1 MDSTRRVKELSTQMS
16 AGTAFL
22 LEAKVRVPPVR
33 QMAVARPRVSQLI
46 HSRLAAVDVLW
57 ITATAGAG
65 KTTAV
70 VHALG
75 DVLRPVA
82 WMRLDR
88 GEVMPGRFLV
98 YLEQA
103 LLRALPGHEP
113 VVASA
118 LERGLS
124 HPETAAL
131 LAQSMAGPK
140 AVFVLDEVE
149 RLETAPAVREAL
161 SSFLTYAAPYTQ
173 TVLISRR
180 EVELGLARAEAS
192 GRIGRLGERDLAF
205 SVEEA
210 REALARLPLA
220 GMSAQAAVE
229 ATGGW
234 VTGVLFESW
243 RSAEHVHGSGGE
255 ADPLSSY
262 LSSEIMASLAPELRD
277 FLITTAVLD
286 VVTPEA
292 ARHIGAV
299 GAGETMSQLRDA
311 HLPVVFEAPQVMRCH
326 PQFREYLLDRW
337 RELGPSVQA
346 DIHFRH
352 GQFLAGQRRWE
363 DAVGEFLAAGD
374 IAQAED
380 TAEQVIISVARCL
393 DLDLV
398 ARWLGAFRA
407 WRVESSPVLSAAE
420 LLLALDRE
428 QYGRAARA
436 ADRLA
441 ASRDQAS
448 FPDARLLGAMA
459 WCYFVNG
466 RIDDACRVLDD
477 APDDAHTRAI
487 RFCIGV
493 ELIDD
498 DTHYR
503 DRPPDT
509 HTELDGLLARVDL
522 AHGRFTDLLT
532 REGST
537 QEAVRLAQVG
547 ALTGLGRLE
556 EAWSR
561 MPAATSG
568 WTGTRTRAELLAASE
583 RPEEAWS
590 ELITGRDRLSRSES
604 PLYRIFALLTEVMLT
619 LRFRRDTAQA
629 RAALRAVHQEPTA
642 TRRIRVLE
650 QLALWQ
656 GLIAL
661 VEDNTDEAL
670 VQLREAVTLMQSW
683 DRRLLLPTAAVYLAE
698 AEWRAGNDELSDRAA
713 DLALEAAK
721 TTGSVHPLC
730 RALADFPA
738 VLSRRLDLEPDPD
751 GPWHDLGRTLVVDA
765 ESPEFAGPRSSL
777 VVDELDRAAILV
789 GGRRHEPRLI
799 KTIELLSYLA
809 LEGPDVN
816 RADLIAALFDS
827 KNDKSANAYLRM
839 AVNGIRE
846 MTGDQGCVHIDAC
859 HIRWNAQPL
868 SSTFVEA
875 RTRYRRMRR
884 VAGRDRLELALET
897 LRRVEGREV
906 LPGAR
911 SPWITGHRERWA
923 TLIMD
928 IRHTAAEAA
937 FEAASYGE
945 AHRLVKQVLAEDPY
959 RERGWRLAMK
969 IASAVGDTDG
979 VIAAYRGCTAA
990 LRELPTDPS
999 PATRA
1004 LFDRL
1009 RF

>member
-1 MDSTRRVKELSTQMS
+1 MNTR
-16 AGTAFL
+16 TAFL
-22 LEAKVRVPPVR
+22 LEAKVRAPHVR
-33 QMAVARPRVSQLI
+33 EMAVVRPRLSQLI
-46 HSRLAAVDVLW
+46 HSRLATVDVLW

-75 DVLRPVA
+75 DMYQPVA

-103 LLRALPGHEP
+103 LLSALPGREQ

-124 HPETAAL
+124 HSETAAL
-131 LAQSMAGPK
+131 LAQSIAGTK
-140 AVFVLDEVE
+140 VVFVLDEVE
-149 RLETAPAVREAL
+149 RLEAAPAVREAL
-161 SSFLTYAAPYTQ
+161 SSFLGYAAPGTQ

-180 EVELGLARAEAS
+180 EVELDLARAEAS

-210 REALARLPLA
+210 REALAGVSFVTVNAR
-220 GMSAQAAVE
+220 AAVE

-255 ADPLSSY
+255 VDPLSSY
-262 LSSEIMASLAPELRD
+262 LSSEIMASLASELRD
-277 FLITTAVLD
+277 FLVTTAVLD

-292 ARHIGAV
+292 ACHIGAA
-299 GAGETMSQLRDA
+299 GAGELMSRLRKA
-311 HLPVVFEAPQVMRCH
+311 HLPVVFETPRAMRCH
-326 PQFREYLLDRW
+326 PQFREYLLARW
-337 RELGPSVQA
+337 RELDPALRA
-346 DIHFRH
+346 DIQLRH
-352 GQFLAGQRRWE
+352 GQLLVEQQRWE

-380 TAEQVIISVARCL
+380 TAEQVIITVARCL

-398 ARWLGAFRA
+398 ERWLGAFRS
-407 WRVESSPVLSAAE
+407 WRVECSPVLTAAE

-436 ADRLA
+436 ADRLVA
-441 ASRDQAS
+441 AADKASLSDSRL
-448 FPDARLLGAMA
+448 FGAMA

-466 RIDDACRVLDD
+466 RIEDACRVLVG

-498 DTHYR
+498 DTQYR

-532 REGST
+532 HEGTT

-568 WTGTRTRAELLAASE
+568 WTGIRTRAELLAASG

-604 PLYRIFALLTEVMLT
+604 PLYRMFALLTEVMLA

-629 RAALRAVHQEPTA
+629 RAALRAVNQEPTA

-661 VEDNTDEAL
+661 FEDDTDEA
-670 VQLREAVTLMQSW
+670 VRQLREAVTLMERW
-683 DRRLLLPTAAVYLAE
+683 DRQLLLPTAAVYLAE
-698 AEWRAGNDELSDRAA
+698 AEWRAGNDERSDRAA
-713 DLALEAAK
+713 DLALDVAR

-738 VLSRRLDLEPDPD
+738 VLSRRLDIEPDPD
-751 GPWHDLGRTLVVDA
+751 GPWHDLGRTLIIDA
-765 ESPEFAGPRSSL
+765 ESQQVTGPRPSH
-777 VVDELDRAAILV
+777 VIDELDRPAILI
-789 GGRRHEPRLI
+789 GGRRHEPKLI
-799 KTIELLSYLA
+799 KTVELLSYLA
-809 LEGPDVN
+809 LEGPETS
-816 RADLIAALFDS
+816 RPDLIAALFDS

-846 MTGDQGCVHIDAC
+846 LTGDPECVQVDAC
-859 HIRWNAQPL
+859 QVRWNAGPL
-868 SSTFVEA
+868 SSTFTET

-884 VAGRDRLELALET
+884 VAGHDRLQLALET
-897 LRRVEGREV
+897 LRQVAGKEV

-911 SPWITGHRERWA
+911 SPWITGHRDQWA
-923 TLIMD
+923 KLILD

-937 FEAASYGE
+937 FEATSYGE

-969 IASAVGDTDG
+969 IASAVGDTDE
-979 VIAAYRGCTAA
+979 VITAYRGCTAA

>member
-1 MDSTRRVKELSTQMS
+1 MSTR
-16 AGTAFL
+16 AAFL
-22 LEAKVRVPPVR
+22 LEAKVRAPRVR
-33 QMAVARPRVSQLI
+33 DTAVARPRVSQLI
-46 HSRLAAVDVLW
+46 HSRLATVDVLW

-70 VHALG
+70 VHALE
-75 DVLRPVA
+75 DVHQAVA

-88 GEVMPGRFLV
+88 GEVLPGRFLV
-98 YLEQA
+98 YLEQS
-103 LLRALPGHEP
+103 LLSVLPDHEP
-113 VVASA
+113 VVSSA

-131 LAQSMAGPK
+131 LAQSITGARV
-140 AVFVLDEVE
+140 VFVLDEVE
-149 RLETAPAVREAL
+149 RLEAAPAVREAL
-161 SSFLTYAAPYTQ
+161 SSFLTYAALGTQ

-180 EVELGLARAEAS
+180 EVQLGLARADAS
-192 GRIGRLGERDLAF
+192 GRIGRLGEKDLAF
-205 SVEEA
+205 SVDEA
-210 REALARLPLA
+210 REALAQV
-220 GMSAQAAVE
+220 SFSSINAQAAVE

-243 RSAEHVHGSGGE
+243 RSAEHVHGAGGE
-255 ADPLSSY
+255 VDPLSSY
-262 LSSEIMASLAPELRD
+262 LSTEIMASLAPELRE
-277 FLITTAVLD
+277 FLVTTAVLD

-292 ARHIGAV
+292 ACHLGAAS
-299 GAGETMSQLRDA
+299 AGELMRQLRDA
-311 HLPVVFEAPQVMRCH
+311 HLPVVFETPQAMRCH
-326 PQFREYLLDRW
+326 AQFREYLLNRW
-337 RELGPSVQA
+337 RELDPSVRA
-346 DIHFRH
+346 DIHLRH
-352 GQFLAGQRRWE
+352 GQILVEQQRWE
-363 DAVGEFLAAGD
+363 DAVGEFLDAGD

-380 TAEQVIISVARCL
+380 TAEQVIITVARCL

-398 ARWLGAFRA
+398 ARWLGVFRS
-407 WRVESSPVLSAAE
+407 WRVESSPVLTAAE

-428 QYGRAARA
+428 QYGRATRA
-436 ADRLA
+436 ADRLV
-441 ASRDQAS
+441 ASGDRAMLSDS
-448 FPDARLLGAMA
+448 RLFGAMA

-466 RIDDACRVLDD
+466 RIDDACQVLDD
-477 APDDAHTRAI
+477 APDDAHSRAI

-498 DTHYR
+498 DTQYR

-532 REGST
+532 HDGTT

-568 WTGTRTRAELLAASE
+568 WTGTRTRAELLAASG

-590 ELITGRDRLSRSES
+590 ELITGRDRLSHSES
-604 PLYRIFALLTEVMLT
+604 PLYRMFALLTEVMLA

-629 RAALRAVHQEPTA
+629 RAALRAVTHEPTA

-650 QLALWQ
+650 QMALWQ

-661 VEDNTDEAL
+661 FEDDTDEA
-670 VQLREAVTLMQSW
+670 VQQLREAVALMEQW
-683 DRRLLLPTAAVYLAE
+683 DRQLLLPTAAVYLAE

-713 DLALEAAK
+713 DLALEVAK
-721 TTGSVHPLC
+721 TTGSVDPLC

-751 GPWHDLGRTLVVDA
+751 GPWHDLGRTLVIDA
-765 ESPEFAGPRSSL
+765 ESPGVAGLRPSL
-777 VVDELDRAAILV
+777 VIDELDRPAVLI
-789 GGRRHEPRLI
+789 GGRRHESKLI
-799 KTIELLSYLA
+799 KTVELLSYLA
-809 LEGPDVN
+809 FEGPEVS
-816 RADLIAALFDS
+816 RPDLIAALFDS

-839 AVNGIRE
+839 AVNGLRE
-846 MTGDQGCVHIDAC
+846 LTGDPECVHVDAC
-859 HIRWNAQPL
+859 QVRWNAGPL
-868 SSTFVEA
+868 SSTYIE
-875 RTRYRRMRR
+875 TLTGYRRMRR
-884 VAGRDRLELALET
+884 VAGRDRLQLALET
-897 LRRVEGREV
+897 LRQVADKKV

-911 SPWITGHRERWA
+911 SPWITEHRDRWA
-923 TLIMD
+923 KLILD

-945 AHRLVKQVLAEDPY
+945 AHRLVKQVLADDPY

-979 VIAAYRGCTAA
+979 VIAAYRGCAAA

-1004 LFDRL
+1004 LFERL
-1009 RF
+1009 RY